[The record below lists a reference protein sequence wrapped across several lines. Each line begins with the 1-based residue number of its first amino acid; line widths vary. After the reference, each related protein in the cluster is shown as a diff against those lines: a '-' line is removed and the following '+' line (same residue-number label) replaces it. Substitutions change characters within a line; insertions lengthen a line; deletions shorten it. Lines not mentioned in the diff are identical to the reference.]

1 MEKDNVRGMKL
12 GVYKNMK
19 LRIGSLA
26 LVLVVLGF
34 LVWQDTVF
42 ADNVWGDYHW
52 SRQEAKF
59 TLQLGDNVDS
69 NWDTYLV
76 NSINGW
82 NTSTV
87 ITLEQTAG
95 GTRPRRCKITKGRVE
110 VCNAKYGF
118 NGWLGIADLLTEQ
131 QESTVV
137 VLGGS
142 LVEVVARAVGFVE
155 SLVQP
160 KNPFRGDEDPS
171 GDLLL
176 EREEVDELS
185 IEGIAP
191 EALPF
196 RATDQFGRNPH
207 SVARSLHAA
216 VVDEAHLHPVLDAR
230 RYGHGGPSPPPLH
243 AHALAVG
250 AQSIY
255 GLALASAGF
264 RLPSGTVRLPSPM
277 GSPRSTQ
284 G

>member
-1 MEKDNVRGMKL
+1 MKL

-69 NWDTYLV
+69 NWDTYLL

-118 NGWLGIADLLTEQ
+118 NGWLGIAGISVSGSHITGGYVKMNDSYYNTSTYNTPAWRNLVMC
-131 QESTVV
+131 QELGHTFGLDHQDADFNNSNLSTCMDYTNNPDTNQYPNAHDFDMIETMYAH
-137 VLGGS
+137 LDDTSTIGS
-142 LVEVVARAVGFVE
+142 G
-155 SLVQP
+155 
-160 KNPFRGDEDPS
+160 S
-171 GDLLL
+171 GDKKPC
-176 EREEVDELS
+176 RGRKCKGQDVDFSDPQEWGR
-185 IEGIAP
+185 IVKFDAKG
-191 EALPF
+191 
-196 RATDQFGRNPH
+196 RAIRYMRDLGDGRKH
-207 SVARSLHAA
+207 FTHIY
-216 VVDEAHLHPVLDAR
+216 PVPDAR
-230 RYGHGGPSPPPLH
+230 RTERRPN
-243 AHALAVG
+243 
-250 AQSIY
+250 
-255 GLALASAGF
+255 
-264 RLPSGTVRLPSPM
+264 
-277 GSPRSTQ
+277 
-284 G
+284 